1 MTTSTSA
8 SSSPTAKPV
17 VYLVNLSPG
26 DYARKKNKWL
36 GKIAEWV
43 AGHGGG
49 KIIPFS
55 GRLEADLVDMPEDE
69 QKKRACVCHWF

>member
-1 MTTSTSA
+1 
-8 SSSPTAKPV
+8 